1 MLFDVSTLTGVP
13 QAYIEME
20 ASQYDNYSYLLNKPT
35 FISLNPNAAPA
46 NVVIKGIRI
55 GVNGSLAKSGQ
66 SYATVNATVG
76 GSNYT
81 AASGQ
86 LLANVGAVVAAD
98 QGADNDMLY
107 LSFDQIGSASNP
119 FAEPGPV
126 ATSVFDDASL
136 TTYKPRPDYGIMTF
150 DRLNQTFSN
159 ITGVPT
165 TNTAV
170 ATVYTTQDLKQSL
183 PAAPAIDAFVASNQT
198 AIAQL
203 ATTYC
208 GQLVNTQSL
217 RDAFFGTSLDASI
230 AANAGSVFGN
240 GTNAASTTVIN
251 ALLKKASVDVGA
263 AAGTRLDLIKSASS
277 TELTALLARFNDP
290 AAPAALRNATASTA
304 IQAACSALLGS
315 AAVTLQ

>member
-1 MLFDVSTLTGVP
+1 
-13 QAYIEME
+13 
-20 ASQYDNYSYLLNKPT
+20 
-35 FISLNPNAAPA
+35 
-46 NVVIKGIRI
+46 
-55 GVNGSLAKSGQ
+55 
-66 SYATVNATVG
+66 VNATVG

-170 ATVYTTQDLKQSL
+170 ATLYTTQNLKQSL
-183 PAAPAIDAFVASNQT
+183 PSAPAIDAFVASNQT

-203 ATTYC
+203 ASTYC
-208 GQLVNTQSL
+208 GQLVSTQSL

-230 AANAGSVFGN
+230 SASASSFFGN
-240 GTNAASTTVIN
+240 GTNANSTTVIN
-251 ALLKKASVDVGA
+251 ALLKKSGVDVGA
-263 AAGTRLDLIKSASS
+263 SAGSRPDLVKAAAA
-277 TELTALLARFNDP
+277 TELTNLLNRFSTDP
-290 AAPAALRNATASTA
+290 NLTSATVSTA
-304 IQAACSALLGS
+304 TRAACSALLGS

>member
-1 MLFDVSTLTGVP
+1 
-13 QAYIEME
+13 
-20 ASQYDNYSYLLNKPT
+20 
-35 FISLNPNAAPA
+35 
-46 NVVIKGIRI
+46 
-55 GVNGSLAKSGQ
+55 
-66 SYATVNATVG
+66 
-76 GSNYT
+76 
-81 AASGQ
+81 
-86 LLANVGAVVAAD
+86 
-98 QGADNDMLY
+98 
-107 LSFDQIGSASNP
+107 
-119 FAEPGPV
+119 V